1 MTRQH
6 RHRNWIAGAALTLMA
21 LGAFAHEGRHERD
34 AGLQGGTCTTNRGDR
49 YRIVEA
55 ISLRRS
61 ARRQLSRLPLHRER
75 LGFMATLIVVEPYE
89 TPIEPVLRS
98 VEERLKDED

>member
-1 MTRQH
+1 MTR
-6 RHRNWIAGAALTLMA
+6 RHRYRHWIAVAALSLMA
-21 LGAFAHEGRHERD
+21 LGASAHEGHQERD
-34 AGLQGGTCTTNRGDR
+34 AGLQGGTCTTSHGDR

-75 LGFMATLIVVEPYE
+75 LGYMDTLIVIEPYE
-89 TPIEPVLRS
+89 TPIEPVLHS
-98 VEERLKDED
+98 VEERLKREE

>member
-1 MTRQH
+1 MNR
-6 RHRNWIAGAALTLMA
+6 RHPYRHWIAAAALSLMA
-21 LGAFAHEGRHERD
+21 LGASAHEGHRERD
-34 AGLQGGTCTTNRGDR
+34 ASLEGGTCTTSRGDR

-75 LGFMATLIVVEPYE
+75 LGSMDTLIVIEPYE
-89 TPIEPVLRS
+89 TPIEPVLHS
-98 VEERLKDED
+98 VEKRLENEE